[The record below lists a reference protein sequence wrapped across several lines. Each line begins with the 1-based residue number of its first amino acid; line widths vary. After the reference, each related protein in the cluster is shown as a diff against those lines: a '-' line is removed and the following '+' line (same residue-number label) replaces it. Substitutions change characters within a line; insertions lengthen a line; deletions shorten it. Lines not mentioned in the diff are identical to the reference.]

1 MRTCYLSCCILLGLL
16 TAPALGYAQT
26 PAPTADRPAAV
37 SASSAVGGLV
47 RDAATGQPVEFAS
60 VALLRAADAGVV
72 QATYTDAAGRYAFG
86 PVPAGA
92 YTLAVSFVGY
102 APGTVAAFAVAAGV
116 PVQLGLVA
124 LQPQAK
130 ALGEVVVTGQRAAVE
145 QQLDRTVLNVG
156 ALASNAGATAL
167 DIL

>member
-1 MRTCYLSCCILLGLL
+1 M
-16 TAPALGYAQT
+16 
-26 PAPTADRPAAV
+26 
-37 SASSAVGGLV
+37 

-102 APGTVAAFAVAAGV
+102 APGTVPAFAVATGGPV
-116 PVQLGLVA
+116 QPVQLGPVA
-124 LQPQAK
+124 LQPQAR

-145 QQLDRTVLNVG
+145 QQP
-156 ALASNAGATAL
+156 ALVETGDADA
-167 DIL
+167 